1 MLCTSQASTAICMS
15 MEEASCSSSS
25 TIQLGGRAIDRHN
38 PIIRDANR
46 SSRTLSA
53 PCSSQAPINPK
64 PYHQL
69 QKTKKSSSSSSSAKP
84 ADHKKKKSS
93 TKPIDEKKKSVVK
106 LTDHH
111 IINKNSSQPTDI
123 ITKRWTKPVG
133 DLITPPGSSR
143 YLLSDTTL
151 SDSDPVLALAP
162 VEEKKI
168 IQAVN
173 QDESNAS
180 KPSSSSSSSSKTSS
194 PDQVVVLRVS
204 LHCKGCEG
212 KVRKHLSRME
222 GVTSFSI
229 DFAAKKVTI
238 IGDVTPVSVLAS
250 VSKVKNAQFWS
261 SSISATSAPAG
272 GSNNVEIKK

>member
-53 PCSSQAPINPK
+53 PCSSQPPINPK

-69 QKTKKSSSSSSSAKP
+69 QKTKKSSSSSSKP
-84 ADHKKKKSS
+84 ADRNKKKSSTKPVDEKKKSS
-93 TKPIDEKKKSVVK
+93 TKPIDEKKKSVAK

-143 YLLSDTTL
+143 YLLSDTAL
-151 SDSDPVLALAP
+151 SDSDPVLALVP

-168 IQAVN
+168 TQAGN

-194 PDQVVVLRVS
+194 PDQVCS
-204 LHCKGCEG
+204 QSPFH
-212 KVRKHLSRME
+212 
-222 GVTSFSI
+222 FY
-229 DFAAKKVTI
+229 A
-238 IGDVTPVSVLAS
+238 
-250 VSKVKNAQFWS
+250 
-261 SSISATSAPAG
+261 
-272 GSNNVEIKK
+272 